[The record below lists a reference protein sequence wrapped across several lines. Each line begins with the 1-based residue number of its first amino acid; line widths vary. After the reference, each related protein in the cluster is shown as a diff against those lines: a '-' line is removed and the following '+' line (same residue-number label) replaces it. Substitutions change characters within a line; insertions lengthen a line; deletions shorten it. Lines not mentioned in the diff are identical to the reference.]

1 MKVLWETVVTNFNC
15 NLFETC
21 QVNCCI
27 KGASKQPC
35 TALVL
40 SAETL
45 YLLKTVV
52 YLVHSQRY
60 CVQDRI
66 VLTNMA
72 GDCMLCGGY
81 YQLHTTCIY
90 HRFLCLD

>member
-1 MKVLWETVVTNFNC
+1 MKVLWETVVANFNC

-27 KGASKQPC
+27 RGAFKQPC

-45 YLLKTVV
+45 YALKTVV

-66 VLTNMA
+66 VLANMA
-72 GDCMLCGGY
+72 GDCMLCDMY
-81 YQLHTTCIY
+81 YKLDTCIY
-90 HRFLCLD
+90 HRF